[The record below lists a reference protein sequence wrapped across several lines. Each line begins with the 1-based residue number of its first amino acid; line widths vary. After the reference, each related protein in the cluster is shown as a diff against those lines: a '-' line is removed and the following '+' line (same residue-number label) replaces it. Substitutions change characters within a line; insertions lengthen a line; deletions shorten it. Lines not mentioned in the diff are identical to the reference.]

1 LSAGWNKGI
10 VAPVTAEHFRI
21 PVPAG
26 GAVSGILRTPSN
38 GSPTAAVVI
47 HSATAVAQRVYTGF
61 AEYLSENGFAVLTYD
76 YRGIGA
82 SGSPKRHRHLR
93 MRDWLEQDVPAATEW
108 LAGRFPGVPLLAVGH
123 SLGGQAMVL
132 GNGTDNLAGF
142 VAVASHGG
150 RTRAV
155 EVRRERIRVALLL
168 RVVGPVCARVLG
180 FAPARRLGLG
190 EDMPGTAVLEWGGW
204 SRKPGYF
211 FDDPSMFAAKR
222 AAGVT
227 TDVFAVG
234 ISDDLWATSAQ
245 MDWFFGH
252 LTSARVERRIYVP
265 DDGGVPVIGHM
276 GFFRRGMKDK
286 LWPDILAWLQDRA
299 ACRDSGEHSA

>member
-1 LSAGWNKGI
+1 
-10 VAPVTAEHFRI
+10 VAPVTAEQFTI
-21 PVPAG
+21 PVSAG
-26 GAVSGILRTPSN
+26 GAVSGVLRTPS
-38 GSPTAAVVI
+38 GGAPLAAVVI
-47 HSATAVAQRVYTGF
+47 HSATAVAQRLYTGF

-82 SGSPKRHRHLR
+82 SGSPKRNRHLR

-108 LAGRFPGVPLLAVGH
+108 LGGRFPDLPLLAVGH
-123 SLGGQAMVL
+123 SLGGQALVL

-155 EVRRERIRVALLL
+155 EVRRERIRVQLLL
-168 RVVGPVCARVLG
+168 RIVGPVCARVLG

-299 ACRDSGEHSA
+299 ACRESGEHSA

>member
-1 LSAGWNKGI
+1 MPQKNAE
-10 VAPVTAEHFRI
+10 PVTSEQLRI
-21 PVPAG
+21 PVAAG
-26 GAVSGILRTPSN
+26 GAVAGTLRTPS
-38 GSPTAAVVI
+38 GEAPAAAVVI
-47 HSATAVAQRVYTGF
+47 HSATAVAQRLYTGF
-61 AEYLSENGFAVLTYD
+61 AEYLAEHGFAVLTYD

-82 SGSPKRHRHLR
+82 SGSPKLNRHLR
-93 MRDWLEQDVPAATEW
+93 MRDWLEQDVPAVTEW
-108 LAGRFPGVPLLAVGH
+108 LATRFPGLPLLAVGH

-132 GNGTDNLAGF
+132 GNGTERLAGF

-150 RTRAV
+150 VTRAV
-155 EVRRERIRVALLL
+155 EVRRERIRVELLL

-190 EDMPGTAVLEWGGW
+190 EDMPGTAVLEWSAW
-204 SRKPGYF
+204 SQKPGYF
-211 FDDPSMFAAKR
+211 FDDPDMNAAER

-227 TDVFAVG
+227 TSVFAVG
-234 ISDDLWATSAQ
+234 ISDDLWATPAQ
-245 MDWFFGH
+245 MDSFFGH
-252 LTSARVERRIYVP
+252 LINARVERRIYVP

-299 ACRDSGEHSA
+299 GLEEGGRDSA